1 MIQSSIP
8 ITVMPDANKTWV
20 LGDGV
25 ESNYTE
31 NADWLCCWQRSF
43 TRVTGSSTTLRY
55 LSRHG
60 SRLLEQL
67 TQRLL
72 QQGRLRWVQS

>member
-25 ESNYTE
+25 ESNRPATNFPGISVDSNRFDCLVE
-31 NADWLCCWQRSF
+31 KVGLG
-43 TRVTGSSTTLRY
+43 VKP
-55 LSRHG
+55 
-60 SRLLEQL
+60 
-67 TQRLL
+67 
-72 QQGRLRWVQS
+72 

>member
-25 ESNYTE
+25 ELNYTE
-31 NADWLCCWQRSF
+31 NA
-43 TRVTGSSTTLRY
+43 G
-55 LSRHG
+55 
-60 SRLLEQL
+60 
-67 TQRLL
+67 
-72 QQGRLRWVQS
+72 

>member
-25 ESNYTE
+25 ESNRPATNIPGIPVDSDRFDCLVE
-31 NADWLCCWQRSF
+31 NS
-43 TRVTGSSTTLRY
+43 G
-55 LSRHG
+55 
-60 SRLLEQL
+60 
-67 TQRLL
+67 
-72 QQGRLRWVQS
+72 

>member
-25 ESNYTE
+25 ESNRPATNFPGIAVDSNPFNRVVDRNVYVV
-31 NADWLCCWQRSF
+31 AA
-43 TRVTGSSTTLRY
+43 TREL
-55 LSRHG
+55 
-60 SRLLEQL
+60 
-67 TQRLL
+67 
-72 QQGRLRWVQS
+72 W